1 MKLSHLTTSILAAGL
16 LLGCTQAESAA
27 EKAASATT
35 ETVQKTAQN
44 ATEKMGNKA
53 KATMQDAKKMHG
65 DKKMRGDKNAGKMS
79 KPGVDIGDA
88 PSGIYN
94 SEQGHAYVAFTYS
107 HQGYSKPI
115 LRWGKMDASINLDS
129 ANPENSTLKVTIPV
143 SSIDSGV
150 EAFDKHL
157 VSADFFDADNHPT
170 ITFNSTNME
179 QIVTGTGRVTGD
191 LTIKGV
197 TKPVTL
203 KATLNKV
210 GKHFRSGVDMF
221 GISARGKVKRSD
233 FGVDKYGPMADDVDI
248 MIEVEFL
255 KAG

>member
-16 LLGCTQAESAA
+16 LIGCGAANNTAENTAQ
-27 EKAASATT
+27 
-35 ETVQKTAQN
+35 TVQKTAQ
-44 ATEKMGNKA
+44 AAGEKA
-53 KATMQDAKKMHG
+53 KDKMRDGKKMAG
-65 DKKMRGDKNAGKMS
+65 DKMREGKMREGKMNR
-79 KPGVDIGDA
+79 PGVDIGTA
-88 PSGIYN
+88 PSGTYN

-107 HQGYSKPI
+107 HQGYSNPI
-115 LRWGKMDASINLDS
+115 LRWGKMDAVINLDS
-129 ANPENSTLKVTIPV
+129 ENPENSSLKVTIPV

-170 ITFNSTNME
+170 ITFNSTSMN
-179 QIVTGTGRVTGD
+179 QQATGTGRVIGD

-210 GKHFRSGVDMF
+210 GKNFRSGVDMF
-221 GISARGKVKRSD
+221 GISARGSIKRSD
-233 FGVDKYGPMADDVDI
+233 FGVDKYAPMADDIDI
-248 MIEVEFL
+248 MIEVEFQ